1 MPIDLA
7 GLLKDDDIRD
17 ALFFL
22 CDLRVED
29 DPRQP
34 LWFTV
39 DGTRDI
45 TVIARD
51 GSGGLF
57 ITVPS
62 SPRVMYVSSEGQAG
76 VIAGNI
82 DEFVAL
88 IVACPYWR
96 DLLRYSG
103 GGKLDEMR
111 RAWPAV
117 EESWL
122 EESDADNDD
131 NYDKEDMREKLMA
144 AIGITS
150 PDDPVSLPFANIATQ
165 VAFAHAEDGNALEPL
180 FGRFTINDAILK
192 FYPD

>member
-7 GLLKDDDIRD
+7 RLLKDDDIRD
-17 ALFFL
+17 GLFL
-22 CDLRVED
+22 CDLRGED

-45 TVIARD
+45 TIIARD

-57 ITVPS
+57 ITTRS

-111 RAWPAV
+111 RALPAL

-122 EESDADNDD
+122 DDSDD
-131 NYDKEDMREKLMA
+131 NEGMREHLMA
-144 AIGITS
+144 AIGIAP
-150 PDDPVSLPFANIATQ
+150 PDDPVGRLFANITTQ

-180 FGRFTINDAILK
+180 FGRFTIDDAILK
-192 FYPD
+192 SCTD